1 MEVWIEQHPNS
12 YLDKKLASKPSI
24 ASEWRQQISRHI
36 KWLRA
41 QGAEADKAAYAVY
54 EAGQKRQEEKAR
66 QREVLLSQIPDEET
80 GQQ

>member
-1 MEVWIEQHPNS
+1 MGDS
-12 YLDKKLASKPSI
+12 DRI
-24 ASEWRQQISRHI
+24 AEII
-36 KWLRA
+36 A
-41 QGAEADKAAYAVY
+41 